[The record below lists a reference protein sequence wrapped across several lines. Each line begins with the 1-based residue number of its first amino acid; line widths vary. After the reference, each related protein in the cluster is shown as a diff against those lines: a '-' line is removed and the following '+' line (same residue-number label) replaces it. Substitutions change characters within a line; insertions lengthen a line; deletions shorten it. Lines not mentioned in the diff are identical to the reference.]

1 MKRQLA
7 FLILALMLTG
17 QAEAAT
23 DWPSVDDAL
32 GRGGT
37 VQAGDVHRY
46 SFPRSDLTVT
56 LDGVRIK
63 PALALGS
70 WLAFRDVGDHAEV
83 MGDLVL
89 TQQEV
94 NPVLSRLLEGGL
106 TITAL
111 HNHLLRSAP
120 ATMYMHVHGMGDAVK
135 LATAVRYALSASR
148 TPTNGLPNAPAAS
161 ESLALDTK
169 ALDAA
174 LGGQG
179 KVAGGTYQFSFLR
192 AEQITEEGMPIP
204 ASLGLATA
212 INFQPTSKGRAVAT
226 GDFVLIASEI
236 TPVLTE
242 LRRHGIEVT
251 ALHNHLAGEQ
261 PRLFFMHFWGNADA
275 ATLARGLRAAFDHMN
290 LTRSKGMTLNGRHQR
305 EHLESS
311 VLQPPT

>member
-1 MKRQLA
+1 MKQQLA
-7 FLILALMLTG
+7 FLILALMLSG

-46 SFPRSDLTVT
+46 SFPRSDLAVS

-70 WLAFRDVGDHAEV
+70 WLAFRDLGDNAEV

-120 ATMYMHVHGMGDAVK
+120 GTMYMHVHGMGDAVK
-135 LATAVRYALSASR
+135 LATTVRYALSASR
-148 TPTNGLPNAPAAS
+148 TPTGALSPASAETLP
-161 ESLALDTK
+161 LDTK

-179 KVAGGTYQFSFLR
+179 KIAGGTYQVSFPR
-192 AEQITEEGMPIP
+192 AEQITEGGVPVP
-204 ASLGLATA
+204 PSLGLATA
-212 INFQPTSKGRAVAT
+212 MNFQPTSKGRAVAT
-226 GDFVLIASEI
+226 GDFVLIASEV

-242 LRRHGIEVT
+242 LRRHGMEVT
-251 ALHNHLAGEQ
+251 ALHNHLTDEQ
-261 PRLFFMHFWGNADA
+261 PRLFFMHFWGNADVA
-275 ATLARGLRAAFDHMN
+275 ALARGLRAALDRMN
-290 LTRSKGMTLNGRHQR
+290 LARPAR
-305 EHLESS
+305 
-311 VLQPPT
+311 

>member
-7 FLILALMLTG
+7 IVFLALLLAG
-17 QAEAAT
+17 QANAAT
-23 DWPSVDDAL
+23 NWKSVDEAL
-32 GRGGT
+32 GRT
-37 VQAGDVHRY
+37 AVVQAGDVHRY
-46 SFPRSDLTVT
+46 SFPRSDLAVT

-70 WLAFRDVGDHAEV
+70 WLAFRDMGDHAEV

-111 HNHLLRSAP
+111 HNHLLRSTP
-120 ATMYMHVHGMGDAVK
+120 GTMYMHVHGIGDGAR
-135 LATAVRYALSASR
+135 LATTLRQALAASR
-148 TPTNGLPNAPAAS
+148 TPTNAPPSAPQAAI
-161 ESLALDTK
+161 ALDTK

-174 LGGQG
+174 MHGQG
-179 KVAGGTYQFSFLR
+179 KAAGGTYQFSFPR
-192 AEQITEEGMPIP
+192 AEQITEDGMALP

-212 INFQPTSKGRAVAT
+212 INIQPTTNGRAVAT
-226 GDFVLIASEI
+226 GDFVLIGPEV

-251 ALHNHLAGEQ
+251 ALHNHLVGEQ
-261 PRLFFMHFWGNADA
+261 PRLFFMHFWNNADA
-275 ATLARGLRAAFDHMN
+275 LALAQGLRSALDRMNLARSPR
-290 LTRSKGMTLNGRHQR
+290 
-305 EHLESS
+305 
-311 VLQPPT
+311 P